1 MCVCGWN
8 SCDHLNCY
16 HRFLSLSIQT
26 LFGNLIYW
34 FNISYSFIILRY
46 IFPSSFLWIAFVQFF
61 FHNSCF
67 CERNW
72 FYRTEKNRKMERKR
86 NRNDVILLHRHEL
99 VFCEIVDF
107 FSFVIKIMKI
117 RLVNWSSIR
126 VTSSC
131 LDKHLLD

>member
-1 MCVCGWN
+1 MSLCGWKC
-8 SCDHLNCY
+8 CDHLNCY

-46 IFPSSFLWIAFVQFF
+46 IFSSSPLWIAFVFY
-61 FHNSCF
+61 NSCF
-67 CERNW
+67 RERNW
-72 FYRTEKNRKMERKR
+72 FYRKMERKR
-86 NRNDVILLHRHEL
+86 NRNDVILLHLREL
-99 VFCEIVDF
+99 VFLWNRRFIF
-107 FSFVIKIMKI
+107 LLYPFLIKIMKI
-117 RLVNWSSIR
+117 RPVNWSSIR